1 MSDPE
6 QLTPMMAQYR
16 RLKAGLPSDALLLFR
31 LGDFYE
37 MFFDDAQHS
46 ARILNVAL
54 TKRGEVPMCGVPA
67 HAAENYI
74 GKLLQAGRKVAIC
87 DQMEAPQ
94 PGKLVKR
101 EVTQILSPGTHFQER
116 LLAADRPNYLAALS
130 QSTGKFGLAITDLTT
145 GEFKATE
152 LQTEADVR
160 TELDRLQPAE
170 LILPAGAVTLRQLAA
185 QTGLA
190 VTGYDDWTFMAEP
203 AADALRAHFKV
214 TTLDG
219 FGLHQLAAATGAA
232 GAIVHYLKEHLR
244 RNISHLQR
252 LSTYGREDTLILDSG
267 ALRQLE
273 IIEPLHRDSPST
285 ATLFGALNLTVT
297 PMGARRLREWLTQP
311 LGDVAAIC
319 SRQLAVQQ
327 WINQPAGLESAREH
341 LGAIRDMERTV
352 NRLCAGTGNARDLVS
367 LRTAF
372 ERLPHLK
379 SLLLSLGFATA
390 PGELTLNETPSGTP
404 SLLRQLHSEIEDFSA
419 LSSLIARAIADEP
432 PLGLRDGG
440 MIREGF
446 DAALDELRAAGRDGK
461 NWIAQLQQQ
470 EILRTGIHT
479 LKIRFNSVFGYY
491 IEVTKS
497 NLDKVPQEYI
507 RKQTVANAE
516 RFITPELKAVEDKVL
531 GAEDRATQL
540 EYELFQQVR
549 EQLIAELTR
558 LLRSAGAL
566 AQVDVLAS
574 FAETA
579 RRHDYCRPH
588 IGTEGQ
594 LRIEAGRHPVLEQV
608 ESAARFV
615 PNDTQLDT
623 ESRQIAVITGPNM
636 AGKSTYIRQVALIA
650 VMAHTGSFVPA
661 RSARVDLIDRLF
673 TRIGANDNLS
683 RGQSTFMVEMT
694 ETANLLNHA
703 TRQSLVILDEIGRGT
718 STFDGLSLAWAIAE
732 HLHHRSGA
740 KTLFAT
746 HYHELTDLAGR
757 LPRVLNLNVAVREWN
772 EQIIFLHQIVP
783 GSADRSYGIHVARLA
798 GLPAGVLDRAKQVLV
813 NLESTELS
821 PDGAQAKRS
830 RSSRP
835 ALVALPKTPQ
845 LDLFSTDQRIL

>member
-1 MSDPE
+1 MSAEE

-16 RLKAGLPSDALLLFR
+16 RLKAGLPPDALLLFR

-37 MFFDDAQHS
+37 MFFDDAQHG
-46 ARILNVAL
+46 ARIMNIAL
-54 TKRGEVPMCGVPA
+54 TKRGEVPMCGIPA

-87 DQMEAPQ
+87 DQVEAPQ
-94 PGKLVKR
+94 PGRLVKR

-116 LLAADRPNYLAALS
+116 LLDANRPNYLAAIS
-130 QSTGKFGLAITDLTT
+130 HGSARFALAVTDLTT
-145 GEFKATE
+145 GEFKTTE
-152 LQTEADVR
+152 LSTADEVR
-160 TELDRLQPAE
+160 TEIERLHPAE
-170 LILPAGAVTLRQLAA
+170 IILPASAVALHSLAA
-185 QTGLA
+185 QTGIA
-190 VTGYDDWTFMAEP
+190 VTRYDDWAFTPEAGAET
-203 AADALRAHFKV
+203 LCAHFKV
-214 TTLDG
+214 ATLDG
-219 FGLHQLAAATGAA
+219 FGLAPRAASTGAA
-232 GAIVHYLKEHLR
+232 GAIVHYLTQHLR

-252 LSTYGREDTLILDSG
+252 LSTYGREDSLILDG
-267 ALRQLE
+267 AALRQLE
-273 IIEPLHRDSPST
+273 ILEPLHRDSPSST
-285 ATLFGALNLTVT
+285 TLLGALNLTVT

-311 LGDVAAIC
+311 LGQVAAIC
-319 SRQLAVQQ
+319 SRQGAVQLF
-327 WINQPAGLESAREH
+327 IGQPAGLESARAH
-341 LGAIRDMERTV
+341 LAAIRDMERTV
-352 NRLCAGTGNARDLVS
+352 NRLCAGTGNARDLVA
-367 LRTAF
+367 LRSAF

-379 SLLLSLGFATA
+379 ALLLSLSYTSS
-390 PGELTLNETPSGTP
+390 PGEMTLNDLPPATE
-404 SLLRQLHSEIEDFSA
+404 SLLYKLHSEIDEFSA
-419 LSSLIARAIADEP
+419 LSSLITRAIGDEP
-432 PLGLRDGG
+432 PLGLREGG
-440 MIREGF
+440 MIREGY
-446 DAALDELRAAGRDGK
+446 DAALDELHAAGRDGK

-470 EILRTGIHT
+470 EILRTGIPS

-491 IEVTKS
+491 IEVTKLH
-497 NLDKVPQEYI
+497 LDKVPQEYI

-516 RFITPELKAVEDKVL
+516 RFITPELKTVEDKVL
-531 GAEDRATQL
+531 GAEDRAAQL
-540 EYELFQQVR
+540 EYELFQHVR
-549 EQLIAELTR
+549 EQVVSR
-558 LLRSAGAL
+558 LSQLLQTAGAL

-588 IGTEGQ
+588 IGVEGQ
-594 LRIEAGRHPVLEQV
+594 LRIEAGRHPVLEQT

-615 PNDTQLDT
+615 PNDTDLDT

-650 VMAHTGSFVPA
+650 IMAHTGSFVPA

-673 TRIGANDNLS
+673 TRIGAHDNLA

-694 ETANLLNHA
+694 ETANLLHHA

-718 STFDGLSLAWAIAE
+718 STFDGLSLAWAIVE

-798 GLPAGVLDRAKQVLV
+798 GVPAGVLDRAKQVLS
-813 NLESTELS
+813 NLEATELS

-835 ALVALPKTPQ
+835 ALVALPQTPQ
-845 LDLFSTDQRIL
+845 LDLFATNQTIR